1 MTTYWCEACGKECTP
16 VLRDV
21 GPSADCCFEARLM
34 VHDDNGIN
42 YCYEAWNNAH
52 PRVDFVCSH
61 GVVNGYHE
69 IAPLRLLTRFE
80 EQELAYELHDEADA
94 ERTPAE
100 RARHRVMGES

>member
-34 VHDDNGIN
+34 SANVADNSSLPHEEELSYELDNADD
-42 YCYEAWNNAH
+42 A
-52 PRVDFVCSH
+52 
-61 GVVNGYHE
+61 NGY
-69 IAPLRLLTRFE
+69 ADALLTRFE

-100 RARHRVMGES
+100 RARHRVMGEP

>member
-1 MTTYWCEACGKECTP
+1 MTTYCCEACGKECTP

-34 VHDDNGIN
+34 VRFCPSYPDKCAG
-42 YCYEAWNNAH
+42 CET
-52 PRVDFVCSH
+52 
-61 GVVNGYHE
+61 
-69 IAPLRLLTRFE
+69 RLLTRFE